1 MLSVKCHL
9 CGTDDYQVLF
19 PGNSRQL
26 TLRAEHIAA
35 REGGI
40 TQQYRHNWVRCN
52 HCGLVYV
59 NPVPDPHELE
69 ALYRESD
76 QGGYDREID
85 NVVHTYSKYLSRYL
99 KLLPKR
105 GLALDVGAGSGF
117 FLQAMLRL
125 GFRKVVGFEPSSSAY
140 QKASPE
146 IKPHIINGP
155 FSEDAIS
162 PGSVDLI
169 TCFQTLEHLPNPGE
183 TLARFAGLL
192 RPGGLVMVVAH
203 NFASL
208 GVRLLGVRHPIV
220 NAGHLTLFDP
230 LTIRGLF
237 ARRFDV
243 IDVFKVVNRYSLHYW
258 LSLLPVNERL
268 KRGMTK
274 AVSNLGLSRVTLD
287 LSLGNMAIVAR
298 KVGN

>member
-1 MLSVKCHL
+1 MLTVKCHL

-59 NPVPDPHELE
+59 NPIPDPNELE

-125 GFRKVVGFEPSSSAY
+125 GFRKVVGFEPSSSTY

-183 TLARFAGLL
+183 TLAKFAGLL
-192 RPGGLVMVVAH
+192 RPGGIVMVVAH

-220 NAGHLTLFDP
+220 NAGHLVLFDP

-268 KRGMTK
+268 KRGMRK
-274 AVSNLGLSRVTLD
+274 AVSTLGLSHVTLD

-298 KVGN
+298 KVEN